1 MVKHGLVMDRGV
13 HHRRVMRELMVSE
26 GLMMGHRMVLQR
38 IFMGMLSVFEFV
50 VGHVSRRV
58 VIRIDVVVVMNILML
73 LVAFRVILIVE
84 GVELV
89 RRHRVHPAHRMVV
102 QVKIG
107 GAFQI
112 AALVVTV

>member
-1 MVKHGLVMDRGV
+1 MKHGLVMHRGI

-26 GLMMGHRMVLQR
+26 GLLMRQRMVLHW
-38 IFMGMLSVFEFV
+38 IFMGMLSGFKFV

-58 VIRIDVVVVMNILML
+58 VIRIGVVVVMNILML
-73 LVAFRVILIVE
+73 LVAVRVILIVE

-102 QVKIG
+102 QVKISG
-107 GAFQI
+107 TLQI